1 MGEFLQRQRREDMLR
16 RLNEVYAGREEPG
29 EKRLL
34 TRMNAKNRPNG
45 EGKLVS
51 EIRQLRRSEIVGTVA
66 VWLPLAEPVEEPAEK
81 ADLVAAA

>member
-34 TRMNAKNRPNG
+34 TRMNAKIG
-45 EGKLVS
+45 
-51 EIRQLRRSEIVGTVA
+51 QT
-66 VWLPLAEPVEEPAEK
+66 EK
-81 ADLVAAA
+81 ESW